1 MEKSN
6 SMFENLQFH
15 FWKFPSPFLEISNSI
30 FENFL
35 FHFCGPKTLLFPGMK
50 EAIQFYVDRE
60 VHLFL
65 GPCCDYAAAPIGRQI
80 KYWDLPMI
88 TPGAMARD
96 FAEMK
101 ASMFRLMTRVGP
113 SVNSLVLVLKAVL
126 YEYQWSK
133 IKVIY
138 NPIGQDYVT
147 IRYCHIVADGLHYGM
162 PGKPQYAKF
171 EKEEEILTRM
181 ETDIGREN
189 GGKFFKCMTCRKS
202 VVWIIIWWKG
212 VECSRRSIH
221 GYDVTM
227 WAVSFKIDVF
237 CLCVYILIKIWCKN
251 SWFLQSTR
259 FLVFFLKKRLFFVKV
274 ILTALTKNKIFPK
287 CK

>member
-1 MEKSN
+1 
-6 SMFENLQFH
+6 
-15 FWKFPSPFLEISNSI
+15 
-30 FENFL
+30 
-35 FHFCGPKTLLFPGMK
+35 MK

-113 SVNSLVLVLKAVL
+113 SVNSLVLVLMAVL

-133 IKVIY
+133 MKVIY
-138 NPIGQDYVT
+138 NPIGQNYVT
-147 IRYCHIVADGLHYGM
+147 IRYCHIVADGLHYGI

-181 ETDIGREN
+181 ETEIGREN
-189 GGKFFKCMTCRKS
+189 GGEFLNQCMTCRKS
-202 VVWIIIWWKG
+202 VV
-212 VECSRRSIH
+212 
-221 GYDVTM
+221 
-227 WAVSFKIDVF
+227 
-237 CLCVYILIKIWCKN
+237 
-251 SWFLQSTR
+251 
-259 FLVFFLKKRLFFVKV
+259 
-274 ILTALTKNKIFPK
+274 
-287 CK
+287 

>member
-1 MEKSN
+1 
-6 SMFENLQFH
+6 
-15 FWKFPSPFLEISNSI
+15 
-30 FENFL
+30 
-35 FHFCGPKTLLFPGMK
+35 MK

-113 SVNSLVLVLKAVL
+113 SVNSLVLVLMAVL
-126 YEYQWSK
+126 YEYRWSK
-133 IKVIY
+133 MKVIY

-147 IRYCHIVADGLHYGM
+147 IRYCHIVADGLHYGIR
-162 PGKPQYAKF
+162 GKPQYAKF

-181 ETDIGREN
+181 ETEIGREN
-189 GGKFFKCMTCRKS
+189 GGKFFFLM
-202 VVWIIIWWKG
+202 
-212 VECSRRSIH
+212 
-221 GYDVTM
+221 YDL
-227 WAVSFKIDVF
+227 S
-237 CLCVYILIKIWCKN
+237 
-251 SWFLQSTR
+251 
-259 FLVFFLKKRLFFVKV
+259 
-274 ILTALTKNKIFPK
+274 
-287 CK
+287 